1 MRDSVLMQQSMDFAV
16 SILQLRRRLEDAW
29 ERVLADQLCRSGTSI
44 GANIREAQ
52 YAQSKAD
59 FIHKLQIALKEANET
74 LYWLELLFRGGLI
87 DERCLR
93 KYSDDC
99 TSLLK
104 MLISSVNTAKN
115 TIRRRSR
122 LHNYSLFTIR
132 YSLNRLK
139 GVFP

>member
-52 YAQSKAD
+52 YAQSKAG

-87 DERCLR
+87 DERCFR

-104 MLISSVNTAKN
+104 MLISSVNTAKKYYPA
-115 TIRRRSR
+115 TQS
-122 LHNYSLFTIR
+122 
-132 YSLNRLK
+132 
-139 GVFP
+139 PP